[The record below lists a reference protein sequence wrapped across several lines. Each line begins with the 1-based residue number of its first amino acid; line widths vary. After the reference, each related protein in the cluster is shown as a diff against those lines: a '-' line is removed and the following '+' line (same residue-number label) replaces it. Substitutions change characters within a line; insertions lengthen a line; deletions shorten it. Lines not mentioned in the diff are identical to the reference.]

1 MPLFARSRKAWPIVV
16 EIVLLVVVIASLEAL
31 GAHRLSSYIL
41 FFVVLVAGGAW
52 VVEILKDI
60 FLPK

>member
-16 EIVLLVVVIASLEAL
+16 EIVLVVIASLEAL

-41 FFVVLVAGGAW
+41 FFVIVVAGGAW